1 MPIVVNT
8 KESDVISLGELIDR
22 LDAGLDPRSHDS
34 MIAAASDLKAFA
46 NNKMVLADFVAQELK
61 NLASADLNL
70 RPDYLYTPQVIMLE
84 MHPSRNYF
92 IRANI
97 WPSPRDAIMKTSGPD
112 PFLYY
117 KPHDH
122 NFNFLTVG
130 YHGPGYWS
138 DYYVY
143 DNDKVSGYPGEK
155 MGLRFAERS
164 SLTEGKVM
172 LYRSGV
178 DVHNQLPAD
187 ELSISLNIMEN
198 ILSAAATDQYIV
210 DVMSDTVKTIVD
222 RNSKIS
228 MLSIDAAIGS
238 DNTIDIIEH
247 ISKSHAR
254 PLVRLAAL
262 KSLGSRATSPNE
274 RIEILMRGFQ
284 DSSKLVRES
293 IKVEVQKVNEA
304 LGENVRRI
312 N

>member
-1 MPIVVNT
+1 MENIDFFLTQYVNNPDELAKFLSAIQT
-8 KESDVISLGELIDR
+8 AKDLHAKLSDISR
-22 LDAGLDPRSHDS
+22 LRSAIEAMHS
-34 MIAAASDLKAFA
+34 PTFEEMLPHFRTFLASDSIREYF
-46 NNKMVLADFVAQELK
+46 DQEI
-61 NLASADLNL
+61 NCS
-70 RPDYLYTPQVIMLE
+70 
-84 MHPSRNYF
+84 
-92 IRANI
+92 
-97 WPSPRDAIMKTSGPD
+97 
-112 PFLYY
+112 
-117 KPHDH
+117 
-122 NFNFLTVG
+122 
-130 YHGPGYWS
+130 
-138 DYYVY
+138 
-143 DNDKVSGYPGEK
+143 
-155 MGLRFAERS
+155 
-164 SLTEGKVM
+164 
-172 LYRSGV
+172 
-178 DVHNQLPAD
+178 QLPAD

-198 ILSAAATDQYIV
+198 TLSAAATDQYIV

-228 MLSIDAAIGS
+228 MLSIAAAIGS